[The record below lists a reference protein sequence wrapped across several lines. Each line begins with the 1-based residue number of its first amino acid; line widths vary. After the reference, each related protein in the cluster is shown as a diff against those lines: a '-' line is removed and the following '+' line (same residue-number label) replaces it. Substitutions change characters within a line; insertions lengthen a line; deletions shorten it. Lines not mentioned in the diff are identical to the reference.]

1 MSYFTITIALITA
14 LTLLTILNFFKRK
27 SNNIE
32 KSIREVEN
40 NWEIPTL
47 NDEEPIK
54 DKEIKKKKD
63 LVNEIQNLTKYNYGT
78 FRDKS
83 GKYRSN
89 KELE

>member
-1 MSYFTITIALITA
+1 MSYFTITIALIIA
-14 LTLLTILNFFKRK
+14 LTLLTILNSFKRK
-27 SNNIE
+27 ANNI
-32 KSIREVEN
+32 KNSIGEVEN
-40 NWEIPTL
+40 NWQIPTI

-89 KELE
+89 KELK